1 MALIPCP
8 ECKKNISE
16 SAVNCPNCG
25 YQLTPEKIAEIKKME
40 PQAQKGC
47 SSCFLRAIAIIFA
60 FTFILVF
67 LYIIV
72 NISSDSSSSRS
83 STSSSREV
91 VENSAWD
98 GSVSQVKSWIKANLK
113 DPGSLEFI
121 EWSPVSKT
129 NDGGFTVRVKYRA
142 KNSLGGYV
150 VANKVFF
157 LNSAGSVTNSMD
169 Y

>member
-25 YQLTPEKIAEIKKME
+25 YQLTSEKIAEIKQKE
-40 PQAQKGC
+40 PQVQKGC
-47 SSCFLRAIAIIFA
+47 SSGCLSVIAISVISV
-60 FTFILVF
+60 TFLSVVGLITQS
-67 LYIIV
+67 
-72 NISSDSSSSRS
+72 NSPSSRS
-83 STSSSREV
+83 STSSSHEV

-98 GSVSQVKSWIKANLK
+98 ASVSQVESWLKANLK
-113 DPGSLEFI
+113 DPGSLECI

-142 KNSLGGYV
+142 KNSFGGYV